1 LESTVLAVCDLVK
14 RFGHAT
20 AVDHISFEVRQG
32 EVLTLLGPSGCG
44 KTTTLR
50 LVAGFERPDR
60 GEIEIQGRVVVA
72 TDRRVYVPPE
82 QRGLGMVFQSY
93 AIWPHMTVFE
103 NVAYP
108 LTARRVG
115 RAEVQR
121 RVEETLELVGLGG
134 LGRRSALLLS
144 GGQQQR
150 VALARALVYRPS
162 ILLLDEPLSNLDAKL
177 RGQMRLELQRLQEQT
192 AVTVLYVTHD
202 QLEAMALSSRLAVMN
217 GGRIEQID
225 APQEVYEQP
234 RTPFVEDFLG
244 RVLRFPGTLVAREPR
259 GLLVRLDG
267 APDPLIAAPSSVE
280 GVSPGA
286 RVLVAIRP
294 EHVRL
299 GAAEPAGTGD
309 NLVRCQVEKLVPLGG
324 ECELRLRLGETLAAL
339 TVARPLAA
347 GVAQTV
353 DLHLPRER
361 LRVWPSEAAAAAP
374 PTAGLPAADS
384 PYSPSGAA
392 S

>member
-1 LESTVLAVCDLVK
+1 VQSTVLAVRDLVK
-14 RFGHAT
+14 RFGHTT
-20 AVDHISFEVRQG
+20 AVDHVSFEVQQG

-50 LVAGFERPDR
+50 LVAGFERPDA
-60 GEIEIQGRVVVA
+60 GEIEIQGRLVVA
-72 TDRRVYVPPE
+72 TGRRVFVPPE

-134 LGRRSALLLS
+134 LGSRSSMLLS

-150 VALARALVYRPS
+150 VALARALVYQPS

-177 RGQMRLELQRLQEQT
+177 RGLMRLELQRLQAQT
-192 AVTVLYVTHD
+192 GATVLYVTHD

-217 GGRIEQID
+217 LGRIEQFA
-225 APQEVYEQP
+225 APQEVYDHP
-234 RTPFVEDFLG
+234 ATPFVEDFLG

-259 GLLVRLDG
+259 GLVVRLDG
-267 APDPLIAAPSSVE
+267 AADPLLAAAASALDAIA
-280 GVSPGA
+280 PGA

-294 EHVRL
+294 EHARL
-299 GAAEPAGTGD
+299 GPADAGGESG
-309 NLVRCQVEKLVPLGG
+309 NVVRCRVEKLVPLGG
-324 ECELRLRLGETLAAL
+324 ECELLLRLGETTMTL
-339 TVARPLAA
+339 TVAWSLAA
-347 GVAQTV
+347 GVAQSV
-353 DLHLPRER
+353 DLYLPPER
-361 LRVWPSEAAAAAP
+361 LRVWPRDAAAP
-374 PTAGLPAADS
+374 NPEADLSAADA
-384 PYSPSGAA
+384 PLSPSRAG
-392 S
+392 

>member
-1 LESTVLAVCDLVK
+1 LESTVLAVRDLVK
-14 RFGHAT
+14 RFGQAT

-60 GEIEIQGRVVVA
+60 GEIEIQGRVVAA
-72 TDRRVYVPPE
+72 TGRRVYVPAE

-108 LTARRVG
+108 LAARRVG

-121 RVEETLELVGLGG
+121 RVEEMLDLVGLGG
-134 LGRRSALLLS
+134 LGRRSAMLLS

-217 GGRIEQID
+217 EGRIEQID
-225 APQEVYEQP
+225 APQEVYECP

-244 RVLRFPGTLVAREPR
+244 RVLRFPGTAVAREPR
-259 GLLVRLDG
+259 GHLVRLDG
-267 APDPLIAAPSSVE
+267 VPAPLLAAAAPAQAFT
-280 GVSPGA
+280 PGA
-286 RVLVAIRP
+286 AVIVAIRP

-299 GAAEPAGTGD
+299 EEADLAGAAD
-309 NLVRCQVEKLVPLGG
+309 NLVRCQVEKMVPLGG
-324 ECELRLRLGETLAAL
+324 ECELLLRLGETAMVL
-339 TVARPLAA
+339 TVGWPLAA
-347 GVAQTV
+347 GVARSV
-353 DLHLPRER
+353 DLHLPPER
-361 LRVWPSEAAAAAP
+361 LRVWPRAAAATAP
-374 PTAGLPAADS
+374 PAALPATDS
-384 PYSPSGAA
+384 PFSSSGAA
-392 S
+392 R

>member
-1 LESTVLAVCDLVK
+1 VQSTVLAVRDLVK
-14 RFGHAT
+14 RFGHTT
-20 AVDHISFEVRQG
+20 AVDHVSFEVRQG

-50 LVAGFERPDR
+50 LVAGFERPDE
-60 GEIEIQGRVVVA
+60 GEIEIQGRIVVA
-72 TDRRVYVPPE
+72 TGRRLFVPPE
-82 QRGLGMVFQSY
+82 HRGLGMVFQSY

-115 RAEVQR
+115 RAEVHR
-121 RVEETLELVGLGG
+121 RVEETLDLVGLGG
-134 LGRRSALLLS
+134 LGSRSAMLLS

-177 RGQMRLELQRLQEQT
+177 RGQMRLELQRLQQQT
-192 AVTVLYVTHD
+192 GATVLYVTHD

-217 GGRIEQID
+217 AGRIEQLD
-225 APQEVYEQP
+225 APQEVYEHP
-234 RTPFVEDFLG
+234 CTPFVEDFLG

-259 GLLVRLDG
+259 GLVVRLDG
-267 APDPLIAAPSSVE
+267 APDPLIAAPTIAE
-280 GVSPGA
+280 GLAPGA
-286 RVLVAIRP
+286 PVLVAIRP

-299 GAAEPAGTGD
+299 GAAGPAGEGG

-324 ECELRLRLGETLAAL
+324 ECELLLRLDETELAL
-339 TVARPLAA
+339 TVGWSLAA
-347 GVAQTV
+347 GVARTV
-353 DLHLPRER
+353 DLHLPPQR
-361 LRVWPSEAAAAAP
+361 LRVWPRAASAAP
-374 PTAGLPAADS
+374 SPAPAPTAVPL
-384 PYSPSGAA
+384 SPSGAV
-392 S
+392 

>member
-1 LESTVLAVCDLVK
+1 VESPVLAVRDLVK
-14 RFGHAT
+14 RFGPTT
-20 AVDHISFEVRQG
+20 AVDRVSFEVRQG

-50 LVAGFERPDR
+50 LVAGFERPDA

-72 TDRRVYVPPE
+72 TDRRVFVPPE

-108 LTARRVG
+108 LVARHLG
-115 RAEVQR
+115 RAEIQR
-121 RVEETLELVGLGG
+121 RVAEMLALVGLDG
-134 LGRRSALLLS
+134 LDRRSAMLLS

-217 GGRIEQID
+217 GGRIEQLD
-225 APQEVYEQP
+225 APQAVYEQP

-244 RVLRFPGTLVAREPR
+244 QVLRFPGTLVAREPR
-259 GLLVRLDG
+259 GLVVRLDG
-267 APDPLIAAPSSVE
+267 APDPLLAAPSATA
-280 GVSPGA
+280 GLAPGA
-286 RVLVAIRP
+286 RVVMTIRP
-294 EHVRL
+294 EHVCL
-299 GAAEPAGTGD
+299 DAAGLAGADA
-309 NLVRCQVEKLVPLGG
+309 NLLRCQVEKIVPLGS
-324 ECELRLRLGETLAAL
+324 ECELRLRLGETLLAL
-339 TVARPLAA
+339 SVPWPPPA
-347 GVAQTV
+347 GRAETIV
-353 DLHLPRER
+353 LRLPPER
-361 LRVWPSEAAAAAP
+361 VRVWPAEGAATVADSQ
-374 PTAGLPAADS
+374 AADAAL
-384 PYSPSGAA
+384 SPSGAA
-392 S
+392 R